1 MMMMMFILWASRI
14 GLNWNEKRKYWAVL
28 STWHCT
34 CIYCKEILHIIIS
47 CMFYWLERCN
57 NYFLNYFLLKAFENQ
72 SIWLEKLKLYG
83 VFNNM
88 QMVLL
93 QRHLFNVKWTVL
105 FTGKTP
111 LRCWLLLTVDQANIM
126 NQPLTVN
133 DWSFKTR
140 DNCLPTLQSFQNI
153 IHFMYVTIDV

>member
-1 MMMMMFILWASRI
+1 MVINMLHQHWNPLGSVRKKTQVHINVPVLMMMMMFILWASRI
-14 GLNWNEKRKYWAVL
+14 GLNWIEKRKYWAVL

-47 CMFYWLERCN
+47 CMFYWLEHRN
-57 NYFLNYFLLKAFENQ
+57 NYFLNYFLIKAFENQ

-93 QRHLFNVKWTVL
+93 QRHLFNVMLNGL
-105 FTGKTP
+105 FY
-111 LRCWLLLTVDQANIM
+111 LLEKHL
-126 NQPLTVN
+126 
-133 DWSFKTR
+133 
-140 DNCLPTLQSFQNI
+140 
-153 IHFMYVTIDV
+153 

>member
-1 MMMMMFILWASRI
+1 MVINMLHQHWNPLGSVRKKTQVHINVPVLKMMMMMFILWESRI

-47 CMFYWLERCN
+47 CMFYWLEHRN
-57 NYFLNYFLLKAFENQ
+57 NYFLNYFLIKAFENQ

-93 QRHLFNVKWTVL
+93 QRHLFNVMLNGL
-105 FTGKTP
+105 FY
-111 LRCWLLLTVDQANIM
+111 LLEKHL
-126 NQPLTVN
+126 
-133 DWSFKTR
+133 
-140 DNCLPTLQSFQNI
+140 
-153 IHFMYVTIDV
+153 

>member
-1 MMMMMFILWASRI
+1 MVINMLHQHWNPLGSVRKKTQVHINVPVLMMMMMMMFILWASRI

-93 QRHLFNVKWTVL
+93 QRHLFNVMIKGL
-105 FTGKTP
+105 FY
-111 LRCWLLLTVDQANIM
+111 LLEKHL
-126 NQPLTVN
+126 
-133 DWSFKTR
+133 
-140 DNCLPTLQSFQNI
+140 
-153 IHFMYVTIDV
+153 